1 MITRRQSIL
10 EMFSSFIQFNDTR
23 SGTWIT
29 DPRLRRSMQKCL
41 AESAGDE
48 ALEGFW
54 VIYWHRRWAQT
65 AAPLAKG
72 HLYAY
77 LQEPAY
83 WAAEQI
89 LRKMIGTEQLTD
101 CFQIANTG
109 MTVVLK
115 RFDSGKGF
123 KFKSFAGVVFLNLLR
138 EELRKKN
145 EAAGCTTWGLLR
157 KVTKT
162 KLRESLERENLSAVQ
177 VKQFL
182 LAWKCFRELYV
193 PSQVGRTDR
202 LPEPDA
208 ELWEKIPAL
217 YNQERIAAGVVGEAA
232 TGKGVQQWMLKIEA
246 IVRRYLSPRV
256 DSLDPFPG
264 GEDGSTIDVPD
275 AELNPLDRQIAL
287 EMAQEYQDLLTQ
299 QDEILATALNQLDAE
314 MQEIVQLYYGHKLKQ
329 QAIAKQMGILQPKV
343 ARRLEKARGL
353 LLAALLDWRRKL
365 RESQGEV
372 NKDLTPD
379 QVKDASL
386 ALEGWLENRY
396 PPNNLNAALQ
406 E

>member
-1 MITRRQSIL
+1 MVTRRQGIL
-10 EMFSSFIQFNDTR
+10 EMFSSFIQFSDTR
-23 SGTWIT
+23 SGSWVT

-41 AESAGDE
+41 DESAGDQ
-48 ALEGFW
+48 ALEDFW
-54 VIYWHRRWAQT
+54 VVSWHRRWAQT
-65 AAPLAKG
+65 AAPVAEG

-109 MTVVLK
+109 MPVVLK

-138 EELRKKN
+138 EALRKKN

-162 KLRESLERENLSAVQ
+162 KLSESLERENLSVEQ

-193 PSQVGRTDR
+193 PQQVGRTDR

-208 ELWEKIPAL
+208 ELWEQIAAL
-217 YNQERIAAGVVGEAA
+217 YNQERVAVGEEA
-232 TGKGVQQWMLKIEA
+232 TGKVMQQWMLKIEA
-246 IVRRYLSPRV
+246 IVRRYLSPKV

-264 GEDGSTIDVPD
+264 GEDGGTIDVPD

-287 EMAQEYQDLLTQ
+287 EMVQEYQDLLTQ
-299 QDEILATALNQLDAE
+299 QDEILVTALNQLDAE
-314 MQEIVQLYYGHKLKQ
+314 MQEIVQLYYGQKLKQ

-343 ARRLEKARGL
+343 ARRLDKARGL
-353 LLAALLDWRRKL
+353 LLSALLDWRKKL

-386 ALEGWLENRY
+386 ALEGWLENHY
-396 PPNNLNAALQ
+396 PQSNLNAASQ